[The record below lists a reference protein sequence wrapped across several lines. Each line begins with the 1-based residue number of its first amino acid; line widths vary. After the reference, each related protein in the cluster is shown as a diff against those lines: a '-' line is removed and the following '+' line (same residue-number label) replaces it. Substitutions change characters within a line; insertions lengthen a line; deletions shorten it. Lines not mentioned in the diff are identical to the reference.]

1 MKIFKNVT
9 LIAIILFSIN
19 SFSQEFDYTFCL
31 GRIKLVLNSDGSASQ
46 TLSNSVGG
54 AQSFISGNFEIY
66 NQGMPSE
73 IIKIN
78 FKGIEYRYDL
88 IKNGQGI
95 PSMLID
101 AQGRNYTLC
110 KYSKSKDDY
119 LERMIKEDQITAA
132 EDKRVQKILQ
142 PKINLYIQEV
152 KKISL
157 LINNP
162 QKRSSVPLL
171 LGKLDDKDDINYYKY
186 FTKEQREWYNTFSAK
201 VKIIKGEN
209 VEKTGD
215 VFGEIENWN
224 LMSYF
229 SMNNTKNMLPDPK
242 TCKFK
247 YETKRPRESFS
258 QTIRTTGSD
267 SDGGYVINRELYNY
281 NDRKI
286 ATITQNENY
295 YILNLD
301 GTYGARLDQ
310 IQIKKWGGSVGKDM
324 EIEFASSTNEY
335 ILSEMYQKYGGKD
348 EVKKYQ
354 LEYVVDS
361 VNRGCPLV
369 GAIHLLNRN

>member
-1 MKIFKNVT
+1 MKIFKNIT

-19 SFSQEFDYTFCL
+19 SYSQEYDYTFCL

-73 IIKIN
+73 ILKIN

-95 PSMLID
+95 PSKLID

-119 LERMIKEDQITAA
+119 LERMIKEDQINAA

-171 LGKLDDKDDINYYKY
+171 LSKLDEKDDINYYKY
-186 FTKEQREWYNTFSAK
+186 FTKEQREWYDAFNAK
-201 VKIIKGEN
+201 LKIIRQEN

-215 VFGEIENWN
+215 MFGELGDWN

-229 SMNNTKNMLPDPK
+229 SMNNTKNILPDPK
-242 TCKFK
+242 TCNFK
-247 YETKRPRESFS
+247 YETRRSGESFS
-258 QTIRTTGSD
+258 STIRTKGTD
-267 SDGGYVINRELYNY
+267 SDVGYVINRELYNH

-310 IQIKKWGGSVGKDM
+310 IKIAKWGGSVGKNM
-324 EIEFASSTNEY
+324 KIEFASSTNEY
-335 ILSEMYQKYGGKD
+335 ILSEMYQKYGGKY
-348 EVKKYQ
+348 EVIKYE
-354 LEYVVDS
+354 LEYIVES